1 MRISIIGTGNMAH
14 YIGERLLFNNLTFD
28 EVVGRDIHRLE
39 TFVERFGGQPC
50 RSIAE
55 LNSRVDILIIA
66 VKDDEIAN
74 CAKQLNGLTAKM
86 IVHCS
91 GTQSIEAL
99 GDAFHSRAVVWPIYS
114 LSKFRK
120 SPYTSKVPLAVEWG
134 GDDTY
139 KELLDELLDTLSN
152 EVYYISEK
160 DRSLLHLAAVFSNNY
175 IHHLMVL
182 VEEFCEKNELP
193 FDALKPI
200 IYQTAAQVE
209 KSPLRPLQTGPAIRH
224 DEQTITQHETLL
236 EDEAQ
241 LLALYR
247 LFVKSIQTK

>member
-14 YIGERLLFNNLTFD
+14 YIGERLLFNNLTFE
-28 EVVGRDIHRLE
+28 EVVGRDINRLE
-39 TFVERFGGQPC
+39 AFVEKYGGQAC
-50 RSIAE
+50 RSIEE
-55 LNSRVDILIIA
+55 LNARVDIIIIA
-66 VKDDEIAN
+66 VKDDEIEN
-74 CAKQLNGLTAKM
+74 CAKQLNGLSAKM

-91 GTQSIEAL
+91 GTQSVEAL
-99 GDAFHSRAVVWPIYS
+99 GESFEARAVVWPIFS

-120 SPYTSKVPLAVEWG
+120 SPYPKKVPLAVEWEG
-134 GDDTY
+134 EETY
-139 KELLDELLDTLSN
+139 KELLEELLETLSN

-160 DRSLLHLAAVFSNNY
+160 DRSLLHLAAVFSNNH

-182 VEEFCEKNELP
+182 VEEFCEKHELP

-224 DEQTITQHETLL
+224 DEQTILQHETLL

-247 LFVKSIQTK
+247 QFVKSIQS